1 MGKGN
6 RVRMAKANEA
16 ANSQSVFTAKKQK
29 KSAPAWVSTLVIV
42 LVLALLISV
51 VAISV
56 VTESG
61 FALRSAKAVQSEN
74 YTVTGP
80 MLSYYF
86 YQTYNTFLNQYG
98 SIIQYM
104 GLDTG
109 LSLKTQTAMGA
120 EESGQTW
127 FEYFMEPTIEQV
139 ENMLV
144 YCEEAKVRGIQLD
157 DKDQADIDAA
167 LEALDEAAAEY
178 GYSTASYISALYG
191 TGVKKADVR
200 AALELS
206 QLAAKCSEALTDEVT
221 AAITDGDI
229 DTYYNEN
236 TGDFLTATL
245 LSYDFLTPKGDK
257 DDATYTADKAE
268 MKKLADELAACK
280 TADEFKQYVLKY
292 VAGEEFDALYKDAA
306 EDLTVD
312 LLPNEADLATRR
324 QQIIDACIANALEG
338 KEAEKTTSE
347 DTVEVMFSEITSD
360 LTDELTTELNSMVY
374 EGYAWTDAE
383 GDTAGLWASSADRKV
398 GDTIVTENDDTA
410 ENTDDENAGYT
421 ATAYMMVEPMKR
433 DDTLTRNVGHILFT
447 NATYENDTATE
458 AKAQEIMA
466 QFKAGAMTKEA
477 FEALANEYTEDS
489 GVFYEDVFP
498 GQMVAEFEDWMF
510 DEARKEGDV
519 DIVKTQHGYH
529 LMYYMGENPDTPA
542 WKAVAKNA
550 IANEELEAWY
560 EQAAEKY
567 AVTVD
572 EKATDKVNA

>member
-6 RVRMAKANEA
+6 RVRMAKANEV

-221 AAITDGDI
+221 SAITDGDI

-236 TGDFLTATL
+236 TGEFLTATL
-245 LSYDFLTPKGDK
+245 LSHDFLTPKGDK

-398 GDTIVTENDDTA
+398 GDTTVTENDDTA

-447 NATYENDTATE
+447 NATYEKDTATE

-519 DIVKTQHGYH
+519 DIVKTQYGYH